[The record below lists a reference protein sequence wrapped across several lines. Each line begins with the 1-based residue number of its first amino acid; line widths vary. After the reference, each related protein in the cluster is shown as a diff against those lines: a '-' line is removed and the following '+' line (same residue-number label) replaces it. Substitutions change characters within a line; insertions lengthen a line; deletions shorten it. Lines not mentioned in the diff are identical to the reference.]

1 DPAGHRGLGR
11 RGIGG
16 WLGARAAARDVEAA
30 ARHVGIDV
38 VVTTLAAD
46 ARGLEHAVRFGGGW
60 LLRIERCS
68 AHGEDEGW
76 ADGANTHVEVS
87 EESGYA
93 TEADQVADGPRQ
105 SQSEVMLS
113 SELVV

>member
-1 DPAGHRGLGR
+1 GR

-16 WLGARAAARDVEAA
+16 WLGARAAARDVQTA

-46 ARGLEHAVRFGGGW
+46 ARGLEHAVGFGGGG
-60 LLRIERCS
+60 LLRIEVCN
-68 AHGEDEGW
+68 AQGEGG
-76 ADGANTHVEVS
+76 ADRANTHVEVS

-113 SELVV
+113 RELVV

>member
-1 DPAGHRGLGR
+1 GR

-16 WLGARAAARDVEAA
+16 WLGARAAARDIEAA

-46 ARGLEHAVRFGGGW
+46 ARGLEHAVGFGGGW

-68 AHGEDEGW
+68 AQGEDEGG
-76 ADGANTHVEVS
+76 ADRANTHVEVS
-87 EESGYA
+87 DERGYE
-93 TEADQVADGPRQ
+93 TEPHQVAADPRQ
-105 SQSEVMLS
+105 SQS
-113 SELVV
+113 